1 MTVVGVCEL
10 TGSNIN
16 FLNSELYFG
25 LMVADASTRPVA
37 THSGGRLSVMTESCG
52 S

>member
-16 FLNSELYFG
+16 FLNSELFVD
-25 LMVADASTRPVA
+25 LMVADASTRSVA
-37 THSGGRLSVMTESCG
+37 THSGGLLSVMTESCG
-52 S
+52 N